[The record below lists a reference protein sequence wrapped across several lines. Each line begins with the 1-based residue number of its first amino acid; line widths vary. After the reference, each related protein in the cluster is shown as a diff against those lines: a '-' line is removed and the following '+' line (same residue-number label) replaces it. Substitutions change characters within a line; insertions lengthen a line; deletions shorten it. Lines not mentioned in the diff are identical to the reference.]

1 MFEAKVFQHF
11 HGYFFLTLCKDSP
24 FIIKTYSWNFI
35 LHIEQKS
42 PFTFFFFY
50 REELFTAVTQQGTVQ
65 LEKVLNWRGLRSDGT
80 GSLRHRNLFYKP
92 RLFNCGCASEMEA
105 I

>member
-1 MFEAKVFQHF
+1 MFEAKVFKHF
-11 HGYFFLTLCKDSP
+11 HGYFFSTISKDSP
-24 FIIKTYSWNFI
+24 FIIKSYSWNFV

-42 PFTFFFFY
+42 PFTLFFFY

-65 LEKVLNWRGLRSDGT
+65 LEKVLNWRRLRSDGT
-80 GSLRHRNLFYKP
+80 DSLRHRNLFYKP
-92 RLFNCGCASEMEA
+92 RLFNFSRASEMEA